1 MWCYVLK
8 NKKTKK
14 EEANKYARGN
24 HEYRDK
30 WLSKAVKEIAFLE
43 VLETKTS
50 RKDEY
55 EPVLYFRKKKVL
67 QCAHSSKGYFT
78 GYLFKPGSR
87 QIVLV
92 TDDDESQLLYDLLVT
107 RVQEIEDGMDKPK
120 KQKSNGVR
128 VQ

>member
-1 MWCYVLK
+1 MLK
-8 NKKTKK
+8 SKKTTDK
-14 EEANKYARGN
+14 EGSKYARNN
-24 HEYRDK
+24 HDYRDK

-43 VLETKTS
+43 VREIQTS
-50 RKDEY
+50 RKDEL

-67 QCAHSSKGYFT
+67 QLAHSNKGYFT

-87 QIVLV
+87 QIIRV
-92 TDDDESQLLYDLLVT
+92 THDDEAKLLYELLIQ